1 MDNDQQLK
9 PYLDASAV
17 VKRRIG
23 LVDFANWVK
32 RSHWLIGITGI
43 VFVAVLRRFY
53 GWTSFEVL
61 PLLTLFGLWLS
72 AGAVLTAR
80 RAPGVRE
87 ALVTLDHSGA
97 WKDRFAS
104 AWAFLNQDY
113 REVGEELHIE
123 RAGSFLEQALAAFPE
138 STPLPDLKAAW
149 VLPVLA
155 LMFSVAP
162 ILRPVPSAAESIL
175 SDEMVEAA
183 SGQAEVIK
191 REARQLDKLTSLT
204 EDEQTELEHLLV
216 DVDQMTSQLGEG
228 EGLTTGE
235 MLEALEARARAVE
248 RLARGIGDGEEIWAS
263 DAMIKAMAD
272 HPDTAD
278 MAVAVRD
285 KNAESVAGEASS
297 LQSLLESDSLSSE
310 VEERMGRSLANISKS
325 GDKSDEARPVGERFG
340 NASTKMNIRQPL
352 EAAREFEELAKHFR
366 LIQERVEAR
375 EKLEGL
381 AEAMREAGGE
391 ISGKELEK
399 MEELAASGQ
408 TERTIPEGLK
418 GLESDEL
425 PRSLSGMKSP
435 QESAAPKGDELPGL
449 AGGEGE
455 IKAPPVP
462 GTSQNAPSGK
472 GNGQPALKAPIPG
485 EGDANGAGGSLAAND
500 SGEPGG
506 GSSVQAPIPG
516 MAPGDSEA
524 MSVFN
529 VPGGEPGDS
538 NVSGQGGDQAGTGTA
553 ELVDTESAIHEAGS
567 DSEVVAQIN
576 DDGESTFRAID
587 GEIRQEEVTRSRRD
601 IAAEFI
607 AVEEQALDG
616 KSLPLS
622 RRQHVVRYFSAI
634 RQQFERE
641 E

>member
-1 MDNDQQLK
+1 M
-9 PYLDASAV
+9 
-17 VKRRIG
+17 
-23 LVDFANWVK
+23 VDFANWVK

-43 VFVAVLRRFY
+43 VLVAVLRQFY

-113 REVGEELHIE
+113 KEVGEELHIE
-123 RAGSFLEQALAAFPE
+123 RAGSSLEEALTAFPE

-162 ILRPVPSAAESIL
+162 ILRPVPSATESIL
-175 SDEMVEAA
+175 SEEMVEAA

-204 EDEQTELEHLLV
+204 EDEQKELQQLLV

-248 RLARGIGDGEEIWAS
+248 RLARGIGDGEEVWAS

-340 NASTKMNIRQPL
+340 NASTKMNTRQPL
-352 EAAREFEELAKHFR
+352 QAAREFEELAKHFR

-391 ISGKELEK
+391 ISGKKLEK

-408 TERTIPEGLK
+408 TERAIPEGLK

-425 PRSLSGMKSP
+425 PRSLSGMKPP
-435 QESAAPKGDELPGL
+435 QETAATKEDELPGL
-449 AGGEGE
+449 AGGEGA

-462 GTSQNAPSGK
+462 GTSQDAPSGK
-472 GNGQPALKAPIPG
+472 GGGQQALKAPIPG
-485 EGDANGAGGSLAAND
+485 EGDANGSGGSLAANG
-500 SGEPGG
+500 GEQGG

-516 MAPGDSEA
+516 TAPGDSEA
-524 MSVFN
+524 RSVSN
-529 VPGGEPGDS
+529 APGGEAGDS
-538 NVSGQGGDQAGTGTA
+538 SVSGQGGDQAGTGTA

-567 DSEVVAQIN
+567 DSQVMAQIN

>member
-1 MDNDQQLK
+1 M
-9 PYLDASAV
+9 
-17 VKRRIG
+17 
-23 LVDFANWVK
+23 VDFANWVK

-43 VFVAVLRRFY
+43 VLVAVLRQFY

-113 REVGEELHIE
+113 KEVGEELHIE
-123 RAGSFLEQALAAFPE
+123 RAGSSLEEALTAFPE

-162 ILRPVPSAAESIL
+162 ILRPVPSATESIL
-175 SDEMVEAA
+175 SEEMVEAA
-183 SGQAEVIK
+183 SGQAEVIE

-204 EDEQTELEHLLV
+204 EDEQKELQQLLV

-248 RLARGIGDGEEIWAS
+248 RLARGIGDGEEVWAS

-340 NASTKMNIRQPL
+340 NASTKMNTRQPL
-352 EAAREFEELAKHFR
+352 QAAREFEELAKHFR

-391 ISGKELEK
+391 ISGKKLEK

-408 TERTIPEGLK
+408 TERAIPEGLK

-425 PRSLSGMKSP
+425 PRSLSGMKPP
-435 QESAAPKGDELPGL
+435 QETAATKEDELPGL
-449 AGGEGE
+449 AGGEGA

-462 GTSQNAPSGK
+462 GTSQDAPSGK
-472 GNGQPALKAPIPG
+472 GGGQQALKAPIPG
-485 EGDANGAGGSLAAND
+485 EGDANGSGGSLAANG
-500 SGEPGG
+500 GEQGG

-516 MAPGDSEA
+516 TAPGDSEA
-524 MSVFN
+524 RSVSN
-529 VPGGEPGDS
+529 APGGEAGDS
-538 NVSGQGGDQAGTGTA
+538 SVSGQGGDQAGTGTA

-567 DSEVVAQIN
+567 DSQVMAQIN

>member
-1 MDNDQQLK
+1 M
-9 PYLDASAV
+9 
-17 VKRRIG
+17 
-23 LVDFANWVK
+23 VDFANWVK

-43 VFVAVLRRFY
+43 VLVAVLRQFY

-113 REVGEELHIE
+113 KEVGEELHIE
-123 RAGSFLEQALAAFPE
+123 RAGSSLEEALTAFPE

-162 ILRPVPSAAESIL
+162 ILRPVPSATESIL
-175 SDEMVEAA
+175 SEEMVEAA

-204 EDEQTELEHLLV
+204 EDEQKELQQLLV

-248 RLARGIGDGEEIWAS
+248 RLARGIGDGEEVWAS
-263 DAMIKAMAD
+263 DAMIKAMAN

-340 NASTKMNIRQPL
+340 NASTKMNTRQPL
-352 EAAREFEELAKHFR
+352 QAAREFEELAKHFR

-391 ISGKELEK
+391 ISGKKLEK

-408 TERTIPEGLK
+408 TERAIPEGLK

-425 PRSLSGMKSP
+425 PRSLSGMKPP
-435 QESAAPKGDELPGL
+435 QETAATKEDELPGL
-449 AGGEGE
+449 AGGEGA

-462 GTSQNAPSGK
+462 GTSQDAPSGK
-472 GNGQPALKAPIPG
+472 GGGQQALKAPIPG
-485 EGDANGAGGSLAAND
+485 EGDANGSGGSLAANG
-500 SGEPGG
+500 GEQGG

-516 MAPGDSEA
+516 TAPGDSEA
-524 MSVFN
+524 RSVSN
-529 VPGGEPGDS
+529 ALGGEAGDS
-538 NVSGQGGDQAGTGTA
+538 SVSGQGGDQAGTGTA

-567 DSEVVAQIN
+567 DSQVMAQIN

>member
-1 MDNDQQLK
+1 M
-9 PYLDASAV
+9 
-17 VKRRIG
+17 
-23 LVDFANWVK
+23 VDFANWVK

-43 VFVAVLRRFY
+43 VLVAVLRQFY

-113 REVGEELHIE
+113 KEVGEELHIE
-123 RAGSFLEQALAAFPE
+123 RAGSSLEEALTAFPE

-162 ILRPVPSAAESIL
+162 ILRPVPNATESIL
-175 SDEMVEAA
+175 SEEMVEAA
-183 SGQAEVIK
+183 SGQAEVIE

-204 EDEQTELEHLLV
+204 EDEQKELQQLLV

-248 RLARGIGDGEEIWAS
+248 RLARGIGDGEEVWAS

-340 NASTKMNIRQPL
+340 NASTKMNTRQPL
-352 EAAREFEELAKHFR
+352 QAAREFEELAKHFR

-391 ISGKELEK
+391 ISGKKLEK

-408 TERTIPEGLK
+408 TERAIPEGLK

-425 PRSLSGMKSP
+425 PRSLSGMKPP
-435 QESAAPKGDELPGL
+435 QETAATKEDELPGL
-449 AGGEGE
+449 AGGEGA

-462 GTSQNAPSGK
+462 GTSQDAPSGK
-472 GNGQPALKAPIPG
+472 GGGQQALKAPIPG
-485 EGDANGAGGSLAAND
+485 EGDANGSGGSLAANG
-500 SGEPGG
+500 GEQGG

-516 MAPGDSEA
+516 TAPGDSEA
-524 MSVFN
+524 RSVSN
-529 VPGGEPGDS
+529 APGGEAGDS
-538 NVSGQGGDQAGTGTA
+538 SVSGQGGDQAGTGTA

-567 DSEVVAQIN
+567 DSQVMAQIN

>member
-1 MDNDQQLK
+1 M
-9 PYLDASAV
+9 
-17 VKRRIG
+17 
-23 LVDFANWVK
+23 VDFANWVK

-43 VFVAVLRRFY
+43 VLVAVLRQFY

-87 ALVTLDHSGA
+87 ALVKLDHSGA

-104 AWAFLNQDY
+104 AWAFLNQDNK
-113 REVGEELHIE
+113 EVGEELHIE
-123 RAGSFLEQALAAFPE
+123 RAGSSLEEALTAFPE

-162 ILRPVPSAAESIL
+162 ILRPVPSATESIL
-175 SDEMVEAA
+175 SEEMVEAA

-204 EDEQTELEHLLV
+204 EDEQKELQQLLV

-248 RLARGIGDGEEIWAS
+248 RLARGIGDGEEVWAS

-340 NASTKMNIRQPL
+340 NASTKMNTRQPL
-352 EAAREFEELAKHFR
+352 QAAREFEELAKHFR

-391 ISGKELEK
+391 ISGKKLEK

-408 TERTIPEGLK
+408 TERAIPEGLK

-425 PRSLSGMKSP
+425 PRSLSGMKPP
-435 QESAAPKGDELPGL
+435 QETAATKEDELPGL
-449 AGGEGE
+449 AGGEGA

-462 GTSQNAPSGK
+462 GTSQDAPSGK
-472 GNGQPALKAPIPG
+472 GGGQQALKAPIPG
-485 EGDANGAGGSLAAND
+485 EGDANGSGGSLAANG
-500 SGEPGG
+500 GEQGG

-516 MAPGDSEA
+516 TAPGDSEA
-524 MSVFN
+524 RSFSN
-529 VPGGEPGDS
+529 APGGEAGDS
-538 NVSGQGGDQAGTGTA
+538 SVSGQGGDQAGTGTA

-567 DSEVVAQIN
+567 DSQVMAQIN

>member
-1 MDNDQQLK
+1 M
-9 PYLDASAV
+9 
-17 VKRRIG
+17 
-23 LVDFANWVK
+23 VDFANWVK

-43 VFVAVLRRFY
+43 VLVAVLRQFY

-113 REVGEELHIE
+113 KEVGEELHIE
-123 RAGSFLEQALAAFPE
+123 RAGSSLEEALTAFPE

-162 ILRPVPSAAESIL
+162 ILRPVPSATESIL
-175 SDEMVEAA
+175 SEEMVEAA

-204 EDEQTELEHLLV
+204 EDEQKELQQLLV

-248 RLARGIGDGEEIWAS
+248 RLARGIGDGEEVWAS

-340 NASTKMNIRQPL
+340 NASTKMNTRQPL
-352 EAAREFEELAKHFR
+352 QAAREFEELAKHFR

-391 ISGKELEK
+391 ISGKKLEK

-408 TERTIPEGLK
+408 TERAIPEGLK

-425 PRSLSGMKSP
+425 PRSLSGMKPP
-435 QESAAPKGDELPGL
+435 QETAATKEDELPGL
-449 AGGEGE
+449 AGGEGA

-462 GTSQNAPSGK
+462 GTSQDAPSGK
-472 GNGQPALKAPIPG
+472 GGGQQALKAPIPG
-485 EGDANGAGGSLAAND
+485 EGDANGSGGSLAANG
-500 SGEPGG
+500 GEQGG

-516 MAPGDSEA
+516 TAPGDSEA
-524 MSVFN
+524 RSFSN
-529 VPGGEPGDS
+529 APGGEAGDS
-538 NVSGQGGDQAGTGTA
+538 SVSGQGGDQAGTGTA

-567 DSEVVAQIN
+567 DSQVMAQIN

>member
-1 MDNDQQLK
+1 M
-9 PYLDASAV
+9 
-17 VKRRIG
+17 
-23 LVDFANWVK
+23 VDFANWVK

-43 VFVAVLRRFY
+43 VLVAVLRQFY

-113 REVGEELHIE
+113 KEVGEELHIE
-123 RAGSFLEQALAAFPE
+123 RAGSSLEEALTAFPE

-162 ILRPVPSAAESIL
+162 ILRPVPSATESIL
-175 SDEMVEAA
+175 SEEMVEAA

-204 EDEQTELEHLLV
+204 EDEQKELQQLLV

-248 RLARGIGDGEEIWAS
+248 RLARGIGDGEEVWAS
-263 DAMIKAMAD
+263 DAMIKAMAN

-340 NASTKMNIRQPL
+340 NASTKMNTRQPL
-352 EAAREFEELAKHFR
+352 QAAREFEELAKHFR

-391 ISGKELEK
+391 ISGKKLEK

-408 TERTIPEGLK
+408 TERAIPEGLK

-425 PRSLSGMKSP
+425 PRSLSGMKPP
-435 QESAAPKGDELPGL
+435 QETAATKEDELPGL
-449 AGGEGE
+449 AGGEGA

-462 GTSQNAPSGK
+462 GTSQDAPSGK
-472 GNGQPALKAPIPG
+472 GGGQQALKAPIPG
-485 EGDANGAGGSLAAND
+485 EGDANGSGGSLAANG
-500 SGEPGG
+500 GEQGG

-516 MAPGDSEA
+516 TAPGDSEA
-524 MSVFN
+524 KSVSN
-529 VPGGEPGDS
+529 ALGGEAGDS
-538 NVSGQGGDQAGTGTA
+538 SVSGQGGDQAGTGTA

-567 DSEVVAQIN
+567 DSQVMAQIN

>member
-1 MDNDQQLK
+1 M
-9 PYLDASAV
+9 
-17 VKRRIG
+17 
-23 LVDFANWVK
+23 VDFANWVK

-43 VFVAVLRRFY
+43 VLVAVLRQFY

-61 PLLTLFGLWLS
+61 PLMTLFGLWLS

-113 REVGEELHIE
+113 KEVGEELHIE
-123 RAGSFLEQALAAFPE
+123 RAGSSLEEALTAFPE

-162 ILRPVPSAAESIL
+162 ILRPVPSATESIL
-175 SDEMVEAA
+175 SEEMVEAA

-204 EDEQTELEHLLV
+204 EDEQKELQQLLV

-248 RLARGIGDGEEIWAS
+248 RLARGIGDGEEVWAS

-340 NASTKMNIRQPL
+340 NASTKMNTRQPL
-352 EAAREFEELAKHFR
+352 QAAREFEELAKHFR

-391 ISGKELEK
+391 ISGKKLEK

-408 TERTIPEGLK
+408 TERAIPEGLK

-425 PRSLSGMKSP
+425 PRSLSGMKPP
-435 QESAAPKGDELPGL
+435 QETAATKEDELPGL
-449 AGGEGE
+449 AGGEGA

-462 GTSQNAPSGK
+462 GTSQDAPSGK
-472 GNGQPALKAPIPG
+472 GGGQQALKAPIPG
-485 EGDANGAGGSLAAND
+485 EGDANGSGGSLAANG
-500 SGEPGG
+500 GEQGG

-516 MAPGDSEA
+516 TAPGDSEA
-524 MSVFN
+524 RSFSN
-529 VPGGEPGDS
+529 APGGEAGDS
-538 NVSGQGGDQAGTGTA
+538 SVSGQGGDQAGTGTA

-567 DSEVVAQIN
+567 DSQVMAQIN